1 MDEEEYTC
9 RECIHYCPS
18 DKEDWGICMVMTFVE
33 SSYVQ
38 AGTIQWYEGD
48 DKACPY
54 LERR

>member
-9 RECIHYCPS
+9 KECIHYCPS
-18 DKEDWGICMVMTFVE
+18 DKEDWGICMVWTFDDSIE
-33 SSYVQ
+33 

-48 DKACPY
+48 DTACPY